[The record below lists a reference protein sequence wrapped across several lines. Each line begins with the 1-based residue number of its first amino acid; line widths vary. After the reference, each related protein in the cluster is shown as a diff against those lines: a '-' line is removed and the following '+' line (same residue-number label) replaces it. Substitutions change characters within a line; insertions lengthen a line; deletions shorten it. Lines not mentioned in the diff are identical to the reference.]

1 MACSKF
7 SMGPIERITDE
18 ARVKPSIPAQH
29 TSLFVPGVNGD
40 LGVPGVS
47 LPDVLRVKA
56 ADLGDTADL

>member
-1 MACSKF
+1 
-7 SMGPIERITDE
+7 MGAIERITDE
-18 ARVKPSIPAQH
+18 ARVKRSIPAQQ

>member
-40 LGVPGVS
+40 LGVS